1 MEKSQVLVVDFGT
14 RHLNSLIS
22 ALKEFVSADRIRLH
36 RVTRP
41 DEPPSNLKFDIP
53 YDESLW
59 SFGAEMLKPTDK
71 GIILS
76 GSSDSVGSI
85 KGYRSLNPSV
95 LRNTKVPILGICYG
109 HQLIATTVVGDD
121 KVLVQHGEHGNTMF
135 LPNEDLSHDPL
146 FKNLPKAGFMVA
158 VRHNWSIPEVPR
170 GYHGLGESR
179 SAHTVIS
186 AIKAVDRPIYGL
198 QFHPEL
204 PVPGYWSGRDMLANF
219 CEMSLTQELQ
229 AV

>member
-22 ALKEFVSADRIRLH
+22 ALKEFIPTDRLRLH

-41 DEPPSNLKFDIP
+41 DEPSPSLKFDV
-53 YDESLW
+53 DCSESVW
-59 SFGAEMLKPTDK
+59 SFGQEMLRSSDK

-85 KGYRSLNPSV
+85 KGYRSLNPGV
-95 LRNTKVPILGICYG
+95 LRSVKSPVLGICYG
-109 HQLIATTVVGDD
+109 HQLIATTVSGDD
-121 KVLVQHGEHGNTMF
+121 KMLVQHGEHGNTMF

-170 GYHGLGESR
+170 GYHSLGESR

-186 AIKAVDRPIYGL
+186 AIKAIDRPIYGL

-219 CEMSLTQELQ
+219 AEMSLAEELQ
-229 AV
+229 TV

>member
-1 MEKSQVLVVDFGT
+1 MEKNQVLVVDFGT

-22 ALKEFVSADRIRLH
+22 ALKEFVPSDRIRLH

-41 DEPPSNLKFDIP
+41 DEQLASLKFDLP
-53 YDESLW
+53 FDQSEW
-59 SFGAEMLKPTDK
+59 TFGAEMVKPSDK
-71 GIILS
+71 GIIFS

-85 KGYRSLNPSV
+85 KGYRSLNPGV
-95 LRNTKVPILGICYG
+95 LRSVKVPMLGICYG
-109 HQLIATTVVGDD
+109 HQLIATTTIGDD

-135 LPNEDLSHDPL
+135 LPNEDLSNDLL

-170 GYHGLGESR
+170 GYRSLGESR

-186 AIKAVDRPIYGL
+186 VIKAIDRPIYGL

-219 CEMSLTQELQ
+219 TEMSLIADTLN
-229 AV
+229 V